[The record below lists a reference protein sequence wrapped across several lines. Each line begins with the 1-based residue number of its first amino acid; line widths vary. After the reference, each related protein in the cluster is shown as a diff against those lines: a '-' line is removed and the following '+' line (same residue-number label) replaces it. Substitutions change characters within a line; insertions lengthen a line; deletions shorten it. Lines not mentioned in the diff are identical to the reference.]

1 MQKRNILFLSSWYPN
16 RIKPTH
22 GNFVFQHAL
31 AASQYHH
38 VQLLYVCLDEAL
50 SGRTEIV
57 QSKEP
62 FPSTIAYIPK
72 STIPLVGSVW
82 NYLRIISCY
91 FQLFRKLKNE
101 GFHPELI
108 HANVV
113 FPIGIVAR
121 LLSIRYKIPYII
133 TEHWT
138 CYHKVV
144 LPRPSWIQQFLT
156 RLVANKA
163 RLILP
168 VSEDL
173 AQAMKSSGIQAEMKV
188 VYNVIDT
195 SLFVP
200 GDPTVRK
207 GNQLIH
213 VSSLAR
219 LQKNP
224 SLLFRAFA
232 ELLQWKPDLHL
243 QIVSDGDFSI
253 FQEEIKQLKIEDHI
267 VFHGTLEAKEIAEV
281 LKGAD
286 LFVLTSRFENLP
298 CVLIESI
305 SAGVPIVS
313 TNVGGI
319 KEIVHSAYGKLVPS
333 EDQDALVSAIKE
345 QLVRLEKYDSSIMH
359 QEATAQF
366 SYQAIGK
373 RFSDIYEAI
382 ILKHGS

>member
-31 AASQYHH
+31 AASQFHQ
-38 VQLLYVCLDEAL
+38 VQLLYVCLDDQL
-50 SGRTEIV
+50 KGGVEIV
-57 QSKEP
+57 KSNEP
-62 FPSTIAYIPK
+62 FPTTIAYIPK
-72 STIPLVGSVW
+72 SNIPLIGSIW
-82 NYLRIISCY
+82 NNLRIILCY
-91 FQLFRKLKNE
+91 FNLSRELKKE
-101 GFHPELI
+101 GFHLELI

-113 FPIGIVAR
+113 YPIGIIAR
-121 LLSIRYKIPYII
+121 LLSIRHKIPYII

-156 RLVANKA
+156 RLAANKA
-163 RLILP
+163 SLILP

-173 AQAMKSSGIQAEMKV
+173 AQAMRSSGIHAEMDV

-200 GDPTVRK
+200 GNPSVRK

-224 SLLFRAFA
+224 SLLFGAFA
-232 ELLQWKPDLHL
+232 ELLQWKPDLQL
-243 QIVSDGDFSI
+243 NIISDGDFSL
-253 FQEEIKQLKIEDHI
+253 FQEEIKQLNIEKQI
-267 VFHGTLEAKEIAEV
+267 VFHGTLEAQEIAQL
-281 LKGAD
+281 LKGSD

-319 KEIVHSAYGKLVPS
+319 KEIVQSAHGQLVPS
-333 EDQDALVSAIKE
+333 EDQNALVAAIKE
-345 QLVRLEKYDSSIMH
+345 ELIRLDKYDSNVMH
-359 QEATAQF
+359 QKAIEQF

-373 RFSDIYEAI
+373 RFSEIYESI
-382 ILKHGS
+382 LLKHGS

>member
-22 GNFVFQHAL
+22 GNFVYQHAL
-31 AASQYHH
+31 AAAQYHQVH
-38 VQLLYVCLDEAL
+38 LLYVCLDEGL
-50 SGRTEIV
+50 IGSTEIV
-57 QSKEP
+57 KSVEP

-72 STIPLVGSVW
+72 STIPFIGSLW
-82 NYLRIISCY
+82 NYLRIIMCY
-91 FQLFRKLKNE
+91 FQMVREIKKE

-113 FPIGIVAR
+113 YPIGIVAR
-121 LLSIRYKIPYII
+121 LLSIRHKIPYII

-144 LPRPSWIQQFLT
+144 LPRPSLIQQFIT

-163 RLILP
+163 SLILP

-173 AQAMKSSGIQAEMKV
+173 AQAMRSSGIHTEMNV

-200 GDPTVRK
+200 GDPKARK

-213 VSSLAR
+213 VSSLAS

-232 ELLQWKPDLHL
+232 ELREWKPDLHL
-243 QIVSDGDFSI
+243 QIVSDGDFSV
-253 FQEEIKQLKIEDHI
+253 FQDEIKQLKIEEHI
-267 VFHGTLEAKEIAEV
+267 VFHGTLDAKEIAEV

-298 CVLIESI
+298 CVLIESL

-319 KEIVHSAYGKLVPS
+319 NEIVHSTYGQLVPS
-333 EDQDALVSAIKE
+333 EDQVALVAAIKQ
-345 QLVRLEKYDSSIMH
+345 QLVRLEKYDSNLMH
-359 QEATAQF
+359 LEATAQF
-366 SYQAIGK
+366 SYEAIGK

-382 ILKHGS
+382 IFKHGS

>member
-22 GNFVFQHAL
+22 GNFVFQHVL
-31 AASQYHH
+31 AASQFHH
-38 VQLLYVCLDEAL
+38 VQLLYVCLDEQL
-50 SGRTEIV
+50 SGGMEIV
-57 QSKEP
+57 KSNEP
-62 FPSTIAYIPK
+62 FPCTIAYIPK
-72 STIPLVGSVW
+72 STIPFVGSVW
-82 NYLRIISCY
+82 NYLRIILCY
-91 FQLFRKLKNE
+91 FQLLREVKKE

-113 FPIGIVAR
+113 YPIGIIAR

-144 LPRPSWIQQFLT
+144 LPRPSWIQQLLT

-163 RLILP
+163 NLILP

-173 AQAMKSSGIQAEMKV
+173 AKAMRSTGIQTEMKV

-200 GDPTVRK
+200 GDANLRK
-207 GNQLIH
+207 GNKIIH

-224 SLLFRAFA
+224 SLLFSAFA
-232 ELLQWKPDLHL
+232 ELIQWNPDLQLHL
-243 QIVSDGDFSI
+243 VSDGDFSL
-253 FQEEIKQLKIEDHI
+253 FQEEIKQLNIEQHI
-267 VFHGTLEAKEIAEV
+267 VFHGTLEAKDIAAL
-281 LKGAD
+281 LKESD

-319 KEIVHSAYGKLVPS
+319 SEIVHSSYGQLVPT
-333 EDQDALVSAIKE
+333 ENQLALVEAIKE
-345 QLVRLEKYDSSIMH
+345 EFVRLDKYDSDVMH
-359 QEATAQF
+359 QKATEQF

-373 RFSDIYEAI
+373 KFSDIYES
-382 ILKHGS
+382 ILRKHGS

>member
-31 AASQYHH
+31 AASQFHQ
-38 VQLLYVCLDEAL
+38 VQLLYVCLDEEL

-57 QSKEP
+57 KSIEP

-72 STIPLVGSVW
+72 STIPFLGSVW

-91 FQLFRKLKNE
+91 FQLLRNLKNE

-113 FPIGIVAR
+113 YPIGIVAR

-144 LPRPSWIQQFLT
+144 LPRPSKIQQFLT
-156 RLVANKA
+156 RLTANKA
-163 RLILP
+163 SLILP

-173 AQAMKSSGIQAEMKV
+173 AQAMRSSGIHTEMNV

-200 GDPTVRK
+200 GDPKARK

-213 VSSLAR
+213 VSSLAS

-232 ELLQWKPDLHL
+232 ELLQWNPNLNL
-243 QIVSDGDFSI
+243 QIVSDGDFSM
-253 FQEEIKQLKIEDHI
+253 FQEEIKQLKIEGHI

-319 KEIVHSAYGKLVPS
+319 NEIVHSAYGQLVPS
-333 EDQDALVSAIKE
+333 EDQDALVAAIKE
-345 QLVRLEKYDSSIMH
+345 QLVRLEKYDSNVMH
-359 QEATAQF
+359 QEAKAQF
-366 SYQAIGK
+366 SYEAIGK

-382 ILKHGS
+382 IFKHGS

>member
-22 GNFVFQHAL
+22 GNFVFQHVL
-31 AASQYHH
+31 AASQFHH
-38 VQLLYVCLDEAL
+38 VRLLYVCLDEHL
-50 SGRTEIV
+50 SGGTEIV
-57 QSKEP
+57 TSNEP

-72 STIPLVGSVW
+72 STIPFVGSAW
-82 NYLRIISCY
+82 NYLRIILCY
-91 FQLFRKLKNE
+91 FQLLREVKKG

-113 FPIGIVAR
+113 YPIGIIAR
-121 LLSIRYKIPYII
+121 LLSIRHKIPYII

-144 LPRPSWIQQFLT
+144 FPRPSWIQQVLT
-156 RLVANKA
+156 RLAANKA
-163 RLILP
+163 SLILP

-173 AQAMKSSGIQAEMKV
+173 AKAMQSSGIKTEMKV

-200 GDPTVRK
+200 GDTTMRK

-213 VSSLAR
+213 VSSLAS

-232 ELLQWKPDLHL
+232 ELIQWNPDLHL
-243 QIVSDGDFSI
+243 HIVSDGDFSL
-253 FQEEIKQLKIEDHI
+253 FQEEIKQLNIEQHI
-267 VFHGTLEAKEIAEV
+267 VFHGTLEAKEIAV
-281 LKGAD
+281 LLQESD

-319 KEIVHSAYGKLVPS
+319 NEIVHSEHGQLVPS
-333 EDQDALVSAIKE
+333 ENQLALVEAIKE
-345 QLVRLEKYDSSIMH
+345 QLVRLDKYDSSVMH
-359 QEATAQF
+359 QKATEKF

-373 RFSDIYEAI
+373 KFSGIYESI
-382 ILKHGS
+382 LLKHGS

>member
-31 AASQYHH
+31 AASQFHQ
-38 VQLLYVCLDEAL
+38 VQMLYVCLDQHL
-50 SGRTEIV
+50 KGR
-57 QSKEP
+57 KELVKSNAP
-62 FPSTIAYIPK
+62 FPTTIAYIPK
-72 STIPLVGSVW
+72 SKLPLIGSIW
-82 NYLRIISCY
+82 NNLRIIFCY
-91 FQLFRKLKNE
+91 FNLLQELKKE

-113 FPIGIVAR
+113 YPIGIIAR
-121 LLSIRYKIPYII
+121 LLSMRHKIPYII

-138 CYHKVV
+138 CYHEVV
-144 LPRPSWIQQFLT
+144 LPRPSRIQQFLT
-156 RLVANKA
+156 RLAANKA
-163 RLILP
+163 SLILP

-173 AQAMKSSGIQAEMKV
+173 GQAMRSAGIHTKMNV

-200 GDPTVRK
+200 GDPSERK

-213 VSSLAR
+213 VSSLAS

-232 ELLQWKPDLHL
+232 ELIQWKSDLHL
-243 QIVSDGDFSI
+243 QVISDGDFSL
-253 FQEEIKQLKIEDHI
+253 FQEEIKQLNIENHI
-267 VFHGTLEAKEIAEV
+267 DFHGTLEAKEIAM
-281 LKGAD
+281 LLRKAD

-319 KEIVHSAYGKLVPS
+319 KEIVHLEQGQLVPS
-333 EDQDALVSAIKE
+333 EDQDALVAAIKE
-345 QLVRLEKYDSSIMH
+345 QLERLEKYDSSIMH
-359 QEATAQF
+359 QEATVQF
-366 SYQAIGK
+366 SYQSIGK
-373 RFSDIYEAI
+373 KFSDIYEAI
-382 ILKHGS
+382 IVKHGS

>member
-31 AASQYHH
+31 AASQYHQ
-38 VQLLYVCLDEAL
+38 VQLLYVCLDDQL
-50 SGRTEIV
+50 KGGVEIV
-57 QSKEP
+57 KSNEP
-62 FPSTIAYIPK
+62 FPTTIAYIPK
-72 STIPLVGSVW
+72 SNFPLIGSIW
-82 NYLRIISCY
+82 NNLRIILCY
-91 FQLFRKLKNE
+91 FNLFKGLKKE

-113 FPIGIVAR
+113 YPIGIIAR
-121 LLSIRYKIPYII
+121 LLSIRHKIPYII

-156 RLVANKA
+156 RLAANKA
-163 RLILP
+163 SLILP

-173 AQAMKSSGIQAEMKV
+173 AQAMRSFGINAEMDV

-200 GDPTVRK
+200 GNPSERK

-232 ELLQWKPDLHL
+232 ELLLWKPDLQL
-243 QIVSDGDFSI
+243 NVVSDGDFSL
-253 FQEEIKQLKIEDHI
+253 FQDEIKQLNIENQI
-267 VFHGTLEAKEIAEV
+267 VFHGTLEAQEIAQLLMV
-281 LKGAD
+281 SD

-313 TNVGGI
+313 TDVGGI
-319 KEIVHSAYGKLVPS
+319 NEIVQSAHGQLVPS
-333 EDQDALVSAIKE
+333 ENQEALVAAIKE
-345 QLVRLEKYDSSIMH
+345 QLVRLDKYDSNVMH
-359 QEATAQF
+359 QKATEQF

-373 RFSDIYEAI
+373 RFSEIYESI
-382 ILKHGS
+382 LLKHGS

>member
-31 AASQYHH
+31 AASQFHQ
-38 VQLLYVCLDEAL
+38 VQLLYVCLDDQL
-50 SGRTEIV
+50 KGGVEIV
-57 QSKEP
+57 KSNEP
-62 FPSTIAYIPK
+62 FPTTIAYIPK
-72 STIPLVGSVW
+72 SNIPLIGSIW
-82 NYLRIISCY
+82 NNLRIILCY
-91 FQLFRKLKNE
+91 FNLSRELKKE
-101 GFHPELI
+101 GFHLELI

-113 FPIGIVAR
+113 YPIGIIAR
-121 LLSIRYKIPYII
+121 LLSIRHKIPYII

-156 RLVANKA
+156 RLAANKA
-163 RLILP
+163 SLILP

-173 AQAMKSSGIQAEMKV
+173 AQAMRSSGIHAEMEV

-200 GDPTVRK
+200 GNPSVRK

-224 SLLFRAFA
+224 SLLFGAFA
-232 ELLQWKPDLHL
+232 ELLQWKPDLQL
-243 QIVSDGDFSI
+243 NIISDGDFSL
-253 FQEEIKQLKIEDHI
+253 FQEEIKQLNIEKQI
-267 VFHGTLEAKEIAEV
+267 VFHGTLEAQEIAQL
-281 LKGAD
+281 LKGSD

-319 KEIVHSAYGKLVPS
+319 KEIVQSAHGQLVPS
-333 EDQDALVSAIKE
+333 EDQNALVAAIKE
-345 QLVRLEKYDSSIMH
+345 ELIRLDKYDSNVMH
-359 QEATAQF
+359 QKAIEQF

-373 RFSDIYEAI
+373 RFSEIYESI
-382 ILKHGS
+382 LLKHGS

>member
-31 AASQYHH
+31 AASQFHQ
-38 VQLLYVCLDEAL
+38 VQLLYVCLDDQL
-50 SGRTEIV
+50 KGGVEIV
-57 QSKEP
+57 KSNES
-62 FPSTIAYIPK
+62 FPTTIAYIPK
-72 STIPLVGSVW
+72 SNIPLIGSIW
-82 NYLRIISCY
+82 NNLRIILCY
-91 FQLFRKLKNE
+91 FNLFQELKKE

-113 FPIGIVAR
+113 YPIGIIAR
-121 LLSIRYKIPYII
+121 LLSIRHEIPYII

-144 LPRPSWIQQFLT
+144 LPRPSRIQQFLT
-156 RLVANKA
+156 RLSANKA
-163 RLILP
+163 SLILP

-173 AQAMKSSGIQAEMKV
+173 ADAMRSSGIHTEMDV

-200 GDPTVRK
+200 GNPSERK
-207 GNQLIH
+207 GNRLIH
-213 VSSLAR
+213 VSSLAS

-232 ELLQWKPDLHL
+232 ELLPWKPDLQL
-243 QIVSDGDFSI
+243 NIVSDGDFSL
-253 FQEEIKQLKIEDHI
+253 FQEEIKQLKIENQI
-267 VFHGTLEAKEIAEV
+267 VFHGTLEAKEIALL
-281 LKGAD
+281 LKESD

-319 KEIVHSAYGKLVPS
+319 KEIVQSAHGQLVPS
-333 EDQDALVSAIKE
+333 ENQDALVAAIKE
-345 QLVRLEKYDSSIMH
+345 QLVRLDKYDSNVMH
-359 QEATAQF
+359 QKATEQF

-373 RFSDIYEAI
+373 RFSDIYESI
-382 ILKHGS
+382 LLKHGS

>member
-1 MQKRNILFLSSWYPN
+1 
-16 RIKPTH
+16 
-22 GNFVFQHAL
+22 VFQHAL
-31 AASQYHH
+31 AASQFHQ
-38 VQLLYVCLDEAL
+38 VQLLYVCLDDQL
-50 SGRTEIV
+50 KGGVEIV
-57 QSKEP
+57 KSNEP
-62 FPSTIAYIPK
+62 FPTTIAYIPK
-72 STIPLVGSVW
+72 SNIPLIGSIW
-82 NYLRIISCY
+82 NNLRIILCY
-91 FQLFRKLKNE
+91 FNLSRELKKE
-101 GFHPELI
+101 GFHLELI

-113 FPIGIVAR
+113 YPIGIIAR
-121 LLSIRYKIPYII
+121 LLSIRHKIPYII

-156 RLVANKA
+156 RLAANKA
-163 RLILP
+163 SLILP

-173 AQAMKSSGIQAEMKV
+173 AQAMRSSGIHAEMEV

-200 GDPTVRK
+200 GNPSVRK

-224 SLLFRAFA
+224 SLLFGAFA
-232 ELLQWKPDLHL
+232 ELLQWKPDLQL
-243 QIVSDGDFSI
+243 NIISDGDFSL
-253 FQEEIKQLKIEDHI
+253 FQEEIKQLNIEKQI
-267 VFHGTLEAKEIAEV
+267 VFHGTLEAQEIAQL
-281 LKGAD
+281 LKGSD

-319 KEIVHSAYGKLVPS
+319 KEIVQSAHGQLVPS
-333 EDQDALVSAIKE
+333 EDQNALVAAIKE
-345 QLVRLEKYDSSIMH
+345 ELIRLDKYDSNVMH
-359 QEATAQF
+359 QKAIEQF

-373 RFSDIYEAI
+373 RFSEIYESI
-382 ILKHGS
+382 LLKHGS